1 MGKEVTAINFGRM
14 GNKWTIGKELSRTEK
29 NMRDSPQKQADS
41 VSRIPKPKSR
51 IVDGAKN

>member
-14 GNKWTIGKELSRTEK
+14 GNKWTRGEELSRTEK

-41 VSRIPKPKSR
+41 VSRIPKLKSR

>member
-51 IVDGAKN
+51 IVDGATN